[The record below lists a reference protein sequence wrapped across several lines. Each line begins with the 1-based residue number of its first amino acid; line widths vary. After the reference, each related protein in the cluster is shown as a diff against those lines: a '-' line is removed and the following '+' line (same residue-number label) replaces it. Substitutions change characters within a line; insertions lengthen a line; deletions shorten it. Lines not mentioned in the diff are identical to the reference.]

1 MMNFGNEDLI
11 IKSGWLTKLGGNAIR
26 KTWKRRWFVLKG
38 NNLYYY
44 RDQNVKEASGV
55 INLSLYNS
63 ISQDTTITK
72 KSQYCIRI
80 EKVIKETDSIHSN
93 LKWMT
98 LLEKRLGDRNIV
110 DIVLDRLDL
119 ANIGMHKRQG
129 SYSSLR
135 SFYSK
140 NSSFCSSG
148 GSTTTNS
155 NLSSRRP
162 SLDSLSLDTPPLDSR
177 KSSMDS
183 FRGNQN
189 TISHN
194 TIVNNNNSDSFPYQS
209 ISRPETPSNLVA
221 LFGIGQPILR
231 KPASHGCLQDKHII
245 NSINNSSANNNV
257 VYFLGNDDNNNVD
270 LNDDEDS
277 LITPLANVFPSHLTD
292 KFN

>member
-1 MMNFGNEDLI
+1 ENDMQE
-11 IKSGWLTKLGGNAIR
+11 
-26 KTWKRRWFVLKG
+26 
-38 NNLYYY
+38 
-44 RDQNVKEASGV
+44 
-55 INLSLYNS
+55 
-63 ISQDTTITK
+63 
-72 KSQYCIRI
+72 
-80 EKVIKETDSIHSN
+80 
-93 LKWMT
+93 WMT

-245 NSINNSSANNNV
+245 NSINNSSANNSNIDNTINDV

-277 LITPLANVFPSHLTD
+277 LITPLANVFPSLITFRVVETVEAVGVFEEEEGIDFDADDGGENDNNDDFD
-292 KFN
+292 KNNFKGSYDVDDSRTTIAESADYSVKVSYVELYIERSIV

>member
-26 KTWKRRWFVLKG
+26 KTWKRRWF
-38 NNLYYY
+38 
-44 RDQNVKEASGV
+44 NVKEASGV